1 MKKTMIYLPEET
13 HEGLRKLAFEAKT
26 SIAELIRRAVD
37 VVYRED
43 IEDIRDMEEELAK
56 YRLEPSY
63 GMKFE
68 EFWRQEMARRR
79 REPVSA
85 ETAKVHDKEKEAA
98 QYQAQSDSTMK
109 SEE

>member
-26 SIAELIRRAVD
+26 SIAALIRRAVD
-37 VVYRED
+37 VVYGED

-56 YRLEPSY
+56 YRLEPGY

-68 EFWRQEMARRR
+68 EFWRQEMARRQR
-79 REPVSA
+79 KPVSA
-85 ETAKVHDKEKEAA
+85 ETVKVHDKEKEAA

-109 SEE
+109 SEG

>member
-56 YRLEPSY
+56 YRLEPGY

-68 EFWRQEMARRR
+68 EFWQQEMARRQQ
-79 REPVSA
+79 EPVSA
-85 ETAKVHDKEKEAA
+85 EMVKVRHKEEEAA
-98 QYQAQSDSTMK
+98 QYKAQSNPTMK

>member
-56 YRLEPSY
+56 YRHELGYSV
-63 GMKFE
+63 KFE

-85 ETAKVHDKEKEAA
+85 ETTKVHDKEEGAA
-98 QYQAQSDSTMK
+98 QYQSQSDSTMK
-109 SEE
+109 SEG